1 MKVVV
6 FDLDDTLYEEMTFVR
21 SGFKSVARLLNE
33 QFQVD
38 AQEAFELMCD
48 VLEKEGRGRV
58 FNRVLSH
65 YRLET
70 RRNVMRC
77 LSEYRLHQPLIELSS
92 DADLVLS
99 RLKELGYPVYIVTDG
114 NKNVQYNKIKS
125 LGLEERVEKCYITY
139 RYGHHRSKPSP
150 YCFELIAKKENVR
163 FDEIVYVG
171 DNPNKDFVGIK
182 PLGFRTIRIRKGNF
196 RNIVK
201 SAEYNAEAEIETL
214 HELLQV
220 IEKWKTPI

>member
-6 FDLDDTLYEEMTFVR
+6 FDLDDTLYEELTFVR

-33 QFQVD
+33 HFQVN
-38 AQEAFELMCD
+38 AQEAFKIMCD
-48 VLEKEGRGRV
+48 VLEKEGRGQV
-58 FNRVLSH
+58 FNRVLS
-65 YRLET
+65 YYGLET

-114 NKNVQYNKIKS
+114 NKNVQYNKIKA
-125 LGLEERVEKCYITY
+125 LGLEDRVEKCYITY

-150 YCFELIAKKENVR
+150 YCFELIAKREKVR

-182 PLGFRTIRIRKGNF
+182 PLGFRTIRIRKGHFKN
-196 RNIVK
+196 VMK
-201 SAEYNAEAEIETL
+201 SVEYNAEAEIETL
-214 HELLQV
+214 HELLRV
-220 IEKWKTPI
+220 LVKWKTQT